1 MCDFDGDGVNDT
13 FSTNGAT
20 WMYVSGAPVNG
31 YRYLNTSALY
41 VDALAFGDVDADG
54 ICDVTVRADGRVSLG
69 GRTPL
74 ERLART
80 DILSRSPATGQL
92 RISRVSG
99 GVITGAAVRALGL
112 DRGVVG
118 AGDFDGDGDADI
130 LVRRQAVVPWPN
142 GEGEG
147 RPTSVLFLQD
157 GAIAS
162 VANWGFSPVGG
173 GVEGI
178 ADFDG
183 DGQSDVLWRD
193 ENGGLKLWYWGV
205 STNATVSWRN
215 LGTATGLEWNVEAV
229 GDFNGDGYADIAWRD
244 QAGQM
249 TIWLMVGSVFTGQV
263 LPGAPS
269 LPTST
274 IQGVGDFNADGK
286 SDLLW
291 RHATGSLT
299 IWFSG
304 QAFGAVNPTW
314 RNLGHPTGLAVRID
328 GVSDFNGDGRA
339 DILWRNAAGLRSTWL
354 MDGGTYVGELPTFS
368 IDNTLESQG
377 LLPVW

>member
-118 AGDFDGDGDADI
+118 TGDFDGDGDADI

-157 GAIAS
+157 GAVAS

-193 ENGGLKLWYWGV
+193 ENGGLKLWYWGL

-215 LGTATGLEWNVEAV
+215 LGDGHGAGLEHRGSGRFQRRRICRHRLARP
-229 GDFNGDGYADIAWRD
+229 GRPDDDLADGRERVHGA
-244 QAGQM
+244 
-249 TIWLMVGSVFTGQV
+249 V

-274 IQGVGDFNADGK
+274 IQGVGDFNADGR

-314 RNLGHPTGLAVRID
+314 RNLGTPTGLAVRID

-377 LLPVW
+377 LLPAW